1 LECVIVRV
9 VIASDSFKESLSAEG
24 VCQAIARGVLDA
36 VPDAEVAVCPMADG
50 GEGTVDAL
58 VAATGG
64 KAIATEVC
72 GPLGEP
78 VRATWGMLGTQSED
92 GATGPSQEDGRTAA
106 AVIEMA
112 AASGLPLVPPDRRD
126 PTLTTTYGTGQLVT
140 AALDQG
146 ARRIILGIGGSAT
159 NDGGAGCAQALGV
172 RFVDADG
179 KALPQGLSGGSLKR
193 VHAMDVSG
201 RDGRVADCELLVAC
215 DVDNPLC
222 GPRGAAAVYAPQK
235 GASPERVRQL
245 DDALAHLADV
255 IERDLGRDVRDL
267 PGAGAA
273 GGLGAG
279 LVAFLDATLRPGIE
293 IVTDVVGLADRLAG
307 ADLVITG
314 EGRLDAQSMMGKV
327 VYGVGN
333 AAARANVP
341 VVAICGSIGDGAD
354 DSLALM
360 RAHFSILDRP
370 MDLAD
375 ALADAERLLRQTAAN
390 VMRVFRPAGPPP
402 TRA

>member
-1 LECVIVRV
+1 VRV
-9 VIASDSFKESLSAEG
+9 VIASDSFKESLSAED
-24 VCQAIARGVLDA
+24 VCQAIARGVRDA
-36 VPDAEVAVCPMADG
+36 APDADVVLCPMADG

-64 KAIATEVC
+64 KAITTEVR

-78 VRATWGMLGTQSED
+78 VRATWGMLGTQSAD
-92 GATGPSQEDGRTAA
+92 KA

-126 PTLTTTYGTGQLVT
+126 PTLTTTYGTGQLVA

-159 NDGGAGCAQALGV
+159 NDGGAGCAQSVGV

-193 VHAMDVSG
+193 VHAIDMSG
-201 RDGRVADCELLVAC
+201 RDDRITDCEILVAC

-222 GPRGAAAVYAPQK
+222 GPRGAAAVYSPQK
-235 GASPERVRQL
+235 GASPEMVGQL

-255 IERDLGRDVRDL
+255 IERDLGRDVRGL

-273 GGLGAG
+273 GGLGGG

-307 ADLVITG
+307 ADLAITG

-327 VYGVGN
+327 VYGVGK
-333 AAARANVP
+333 AAGRANVP

-354 DSLALM
+354 DSLALI
-360 RAHFSILDRP
+360 RAYFSIIDRP

-390 VMRVFRPAGPPP
+390 VMRAFRSVGPPP

>member
-1 LECVIVRV
+1 MRV

-64 KAIATEVC
+64 SAIATEVC

-92 GATGPSQEDGRTAA
+92 GATGPSQEDGPSAA

-112 AASGLPLVPPDRRD
+112 AASGLPLVPPDQRD
-126 PTLTTTYGTGQLVT
+126 PTLTTTYGTGQLVA

-179 KALPQGLSGGSLKR
+179 KALPQELSGGVLKR
-193 VHAMDVSG
+193 VHAIDIAG
-201 RDGRVADCELLVAC
+201 RDGRLADCEVLVAC

-235 GASPERVRQL
+235 GASPERVAQL

-255 IERDLGRDVRDL
+255 IERDLGCDVRNL

-354 DSLALM
+354 DSLALI
-360 RAHFSILDRP
+360 RAYFSIIDRP

-375 ALADAERLLRQTAAN
+375 ALSDAERLLRQTAAN
-390 VMRVFRPAGPPP
+390 VMRVFRPGGPPP